1 MKQAKYYNQWNNPQ
15 TKSTNPGSMT
25 EHKWKKVLNET
36 TGIYEGKIVGT
47 HNRHLEIQE
56 HNNNIDAKSMLKQ
69 LINGNIKEIGTPKE
83 YGMSPFI
90 GQSNVEM
97 LNTIAHLK
105 ENGDAYKNQRK
116 QIENITNMDPNN
128 GTTIT
133 KPNQPKEGKQ
143 ENE

>member
-1 MKQAKYYNQWNNPQ
+1 MKQAKYYNQWNNPK

-25 EHKWKKVLNET
+25 EHKWKKVMNET

-56 HNNNIDAKSMLKQ
+56 YNNNIDAKSMLKQ

-97 LNTIAHLK
+97 LNTIAHLDLTKK
-105 ENGDAYKNQRK
+105 EYEKRIEQIQK
-116 QIENITNMDPNN
+116 QKHVDPNN
-128 GTTIT
+128 NTTIENVIT
-133 KPNQPKEGKQ
+133 KEEGKKD
-143 ENE
+143 NE